1 MHSEMVFMFSGQ
13 GSQYN
18 KMGLE
23 LYENQPVFRQSMEQ
37 LDRIFHDLTGK
48 SVIEEL
54 YLNTKRKGSRF
65 EDILYTHPA
74 IFMVQ
79 YALAETLKAEGMT
92 PRYTLGVSLG
102 EYVALAVAGVLTAE
116 QALELIVKQV
126 ELLKKTCKTGAM
138 IAILDNEQ
146 LYHGNAELNTRSE
159 LIAVNFEKHFTIA
172 CKREHVKE
180 IQQFIKERNIASLKL
195 PVNYA
200 FHSASIDELEEPYRT
215 YLQKIDYKTPARGIS
230 LVSAMAGGSVQAVGE
245 SFLWDVL
252 RKPMNFRGA
261 LESLSSGGELLFL
274 DLGPSGTLENFS
286 KYILE
291 QPQVRQVRSVIT
303 PMGSELKK
311 LNEIVAEYGQ
321 MNLKKEASEAKMK
334 MKSYLFPGQ
343 GAQFMGMGGTL
354 FKEFPEYTAIADR
367 VLGYSI
373 EELCLKNSSR
383 LLDTT
388 AYTQPALYVVNVLSY
403 LKELRDS
410 GEAPDFVAGH
420 SLGEYSALYA
430 AGVFDFETGLKIV
443 QKRGAL
449 MNTATGGGM
458 AAVIGLTEE
467 AIHRIL
473 ADHRLDKLDV
483 ANLNTPTQIALS
495 GLMEDVQAAKEIFEQ
510 NGASAY
516 VVLNVSGAFHSR
528 YMRSSAL
535 QFQEFLSQFEFA
547 PPSIPVIAN
556 LTARPYSVG
565 DAVHYMTEQMVSSVK
580 WSESVRYL
588 MGRHPEME
596 LTQIGPGHVIAGLV
610 SKIKRE
616 AEPLIV
622 DDAAEARL
630 LFAESAST
638 AEADTVAEAAEPA
651 AAVEAQ
657 VTAQPAVAF
666 EAPVT
671 AEAVAAVE
679 VQNTA
684 EAAEQEDSSEN
695 TVIVHA
701 ANATNEVDAIEVSE
715 VSTGIEPFAAA
726 EAPAADF
733 TVELEPVLTQE
744 ETLVQT
750 AFTGTRLGSAAFK
763 QRYGLDYAYLLGG
776 MNDGISSSELVVQ
789 AGKTGCLAFLGAGG
803 MKPAELADAIRH
815 IRRELGNSKAI
826 GVAVTYHPIYPN
838 REEELIEL
846 LLREKIQLVEASSYL
861 TLTPALVKYR
871 LLGLTRAEDGTVHRA
886 NRIIAKVSRPDIATL
901 FMLPAPARIVDKL
914 LADRQITAEQ
924 AELARLVPVADD
936 LCAAGDSAGP
946 TDQANLISLLPT
958 LLRLKKELS
967 RTFAPVQEMHIGAA
981 GGIGT
986 PEAAAGVFLMGADFI
1001 LTGSINQ
1008 CTVESG
1014 ASPEVKELLE
1024 QVNVYDMAYVPSLEL
1039 FELGGKAQV
1048 LKKGLFFS
1056 ARANKLYELY
1066 RNTGSIAQLDSKTK
1080 SQLEDKYFGQP
1091 MTDVL
1096 EICKRGMSAEE
1107 RAAVQGDSKQQLAAV
1122 FKWYIA
1128 RGKASA
1134 IAGESGNKVNYSI
1147 MCGPAMGAFN
1157 QWVKGTPLEAWRHRR
1172 AGEIAIKMMNGAAQ
1186 IIKGEVLV

>member
-172 CKREHVKE
+172 CKREHIKD

-215 YLQKIDYKTPARGIS
+215 YLQKIDYKTPARGVS

-261 LESLSSGGELLFL
+261 LESLSSGGERLFL

-291 QPQVRQVRSVIT
+291 QPQARQVRSVIT

-321 MNLKKEASEAKMK
+321 MNLKKEAWEPKMK

-556 LTARPYSVG
+556 LTARPYSIG

-638 AEADTVAEAAEPA
+638 AEAETAPEAAKPVA
-651 AAVEAQ
+651 TVEAL
-657 VTAQPAVAF
+657 
-666 EAPVT
+666 
-671 AEAVAAVE
+671 
-679 VQNTA
+679 NTA
-684 EAAEQEDSSEN
+684 EP
-695 TVIVHA
+695 VV
-701 ANATNEVDAIEVSE
+701 V
-715 VSTGIEPFAAA
+715 

-733 TVELEPVLTQE
+733 TVEPEPVQTQE
-744 ETLVQT
+744 EALVQT

-763 QRYGLDYAYLLGG
+763 QRYGLEYAYLLGG

-803 MKPAELADAIRH
+803 MKPAELAEAIRH
-815 IRRELGNSKAI
+815 IRRELGNSKSI

-838 REEELIEL
+838 REEELLDL

-1128 RGKASA
+1128 KGKASA

-1172 AGEIAIKMMNGAAQ
+1172 AGEIAVKMMNGAAQ

>member
-23 LYENQPVFRQSMEQ
+23 LYENQPVFRQAMEQ

-215 YLQKIDYKTPARGIS
+215 YLQKIDYKTPARGVR
-230 LVSAMAGGSVQAVGE
+230 LVSAMTGGSVQAVGE

-261 LESLSSGGELLFL
+261 LESLSSGGERLFL

-291 QPQVRQVRSVIT
+291 QPQARQVRSVIT

-321 MNLKKEASEAKMK
+321 MNLKKEAWEAKMK

-638 AEADTVAEAAEPA
+638 AEAETAPETAESDAAIEALNTAEPA
-651 AAVEAQ
+651 V
-657 VTAQPAVAF
+657 V
-666 EAPVT
+666 
-671 AEAVAAVE
+671 
-679 VQNTA
+679 
-684 EAAEQEDSSEN
+684 
-695 TVIVHA
+695 
-701 ANATNEVDAIEVSE
+701 
-715 VSTGIEPFAAA
+715 

-733 TVELEPVLTQE
+733 TVEPEPVQTQE
-744 ETLVQT
+744 EALVQT

-815 IRRELGNSKAI
+815 IRRELGNSKSI

-838 REEELIEL
+838 REEELIDL

-871 LLGLTRAEDGTVHRA
+871 LLGLTRAEDGSVRRA

-1096 EICKRGMSAEE
+1096 EVCKRGMSAEE
-1107 RAAVQGDSKQQLAAV
+1107 KAAVQGDSKQQLAAV

-1128 RGKASA
+1128 KGKASA
-1134 IAGESGNKVNYSI
+1134 IAGESANKVNYSI

-1157 QWVKGTPLEAWRHRR
+1157 QWVKGTPLEAWRNRR
-1172 AGEIAIKMMNGAAQ
+1172 AGEIAVTMMNGAAQ

>member
-23 LYENQPVFRQSMEQ
+23 LYENQPVFRQAMEQ

-215 YLQKIDYKTPARGIS
+215 YLQKIDYKTPARGVR
-230 LVSAMAGGSVQAVGE
+230 LVSAMTGGSVQAVGE

-261 LESLSSGGELLFL
+261 LESLSSGGERLFL

-291 QPQVRQVRSVIT
+291 QPQARQVRSVIT

-321 MNLKKEASEAKMK
+321 MNLKKEAWEAKMK

-535 QFQEFLSQFEFA
+535 QFQEFLSQFELA

-638 AEADTVAEAAEPA
+638 AEAETAPETAESDAAIEALNTAEPA
-651 AAVEAQ
+651 V
-657 VTAQPAVAF
+657 V
-666 EAPVT
+666 
-671 AEAVAAVE
+671 
-679 VQNTA
+679 
-684 EAAEQEDSSEN
+684 
-695 TVIVHA
+695 
-701 ANATNEVDAIEVSE
+701 
-715 VSTGIEPFAAA
+715 

-733 TVELEPVLTQE
+733 TVEPEPVQTQE
-744 ETLVQT
+744 EALVQT

-815 IRRELGNSKAI
+815 IRRELGNSKSI

-838 REEELIEL
+838 REEELIDL

-871 LLGLTRAEDGTVHRA
+871 LLGLTRAEDGSVRRA

-1096 EICKRGMSAEE
+1096 EVCKRGMSAEE
-1107 RAAVQGDSKQQLAAV
+1107 KAAVQGDSKQQLAAV

-1128 RGKASA
+1128 KGKASA
-1134 IAGESGNKVNYSI
+1134 IAGESANKVNYSI

-1157 QWVKGTPLEAWRHRR
+1157 QWVKGTPLEAWRNRR
-1172 AGEIAIKMMNGAAQ
+1172 AGEIAVTMMNGAAQ

>member
-37 LDRIFHDLTGK
+37 LDRIFQDLTGK

-54 YLNTKRKGSRF
+54 YLNTKRKGSKF
-65 EDILYTHPA
+65 EDIFYTHPA

-79 YALAETLKAEGMT
+79 YALAETLQAEGIA

-102 EYVALAVAGVLTAE
+102 EYVALAVAKVLTPQ

-146 LYHGNAELNTRSE
+146 LYHGNAELNTRAE

-172 CKREHVKE
+172 CKREHIKE
-180 IQQFIKERNIASLKL
+180 IQQFIKERGIASLKL

-215 YLQKIDYKTPARGIS
+215 YLQKVDYKTPAQGVS
-230 LVSAMAGGSVQAVGE
+230 LVSAMAGGSVQTVEA
-245 SFLWDVL
+245 SLLWDVL
-252 RKPMNFRGA
+252 RKPMNFRDA
-261 LESLSSGGELLFL
+261 LESLSSGGQRLFL

-286 KYILE
+286 RYILG
-291 QPQVRQVRSVIT
+291 QPQAQNIRSVIT

-311 LNEIVAEYGQ
+311 LNELVAEFGQ
-321 MNLKKEASEAKMK
+321 MNLKKEAWEPKMN
-334 MKSYLFPGQ
+334 MKAYLFPGQ
-343 GAQFMGMGGTL
+343 GAQFIGMGGTL

-373 EELCLKNSSR
+373 EELCLKNSSK
-383 LLDTT
+383 LLDNT

-403 LKELRDS
+403 LKELQNS

-449 MNTATGGGM
+449 MSTATGGGM

-467 AIHRIL
+467 AILRIL

-516 VVLNVSGAFHSR
+516 VILNVSGAFHSR
-528 YMRSSAL
+528 YMRSSAM
-535 QFQEFLSQFEFA
+535 QFQEFLSQFQFA

-556 LTARPYSVG
+556 LTARPYSIG
-565 DAVHYMTEQMVSSVK
+565 EAVHYMTEQMVSSVK

-596 LTQIGPGHVIAGLV
+596 LTQIGPGHVIAGLI

-616 AEPLIV
+616 AEPLFV
-622 DDAAEARL
+622 DDAAEAKL
-630 LFAESAST
+630 SFAESAST
-638 AEADTVAEAAEPA
+638 AEAETAPEAAEPV
-651 AAVEAQ
+651 AAVEA
-657 VTAQPAVAF
+657 AY
-666 EAPVT
+666 T
-671 AEAVAAVE
+671 AEAVKQAVKKPE
-679 VQNTA
+679 EISE
-684 EAAEQEDSSEN
+684 EAA
-695 TVIVHA
+695 IVHA
-701 ANATNEVDAIEVSE
+701 ANAENALNAVYEVTEVTEVNAVEVSE
-715 VSTGIEPFAAA
+715 VSEISEIPPGIEPPAAG
-726 EAPAADF
+726 ETSAADF
-733 TVELEPVLTQE
+733 TVEPEA
-744 ETLVQT
+744 VQAQIQAET

-776 MNDGISSSELVVQ
+776 MNDGISSPELVVE

-803 MKPAELADAIRH
+803 MKAVELTNAIRH
-815 IRRELGNSKAI
+815 IRRELGNSKPI

-838 REEELIEL
+838 REEEQIDL

-871 LLGLTRAEDGTVHRA
+871 LLGLTRAEDGTVRRA
-886 NRIIAKVSRPDIATL
+886 NRIIAKVSRPDIAKL

-967 RTFAPVQEMHIGAA
+967 GTFAPVQEMHIGAA

-1056 ARANKLYELY
+1056 ARANKLYEVY

-1080 SQLEDKYFGQP
+1080 AQLEDKYFGQP
-1091 MTDVL
+1091 LADVL
-1096 EICKRGMSAEE
+1096 AACQHGMSAEE

-1128 RGKASA
+1128 NGKASA

-1147 MCGPAMGAFN
+1147 HCGPAMGAFN
-1157 QWVKGTPLEAWRHRR
+1157 QWVKGTPLEAWRNRR
-1172 AGEIAIKMMNGAAQ
+1172 AGDIAVKMMDGAAQ

>member
-172 CKREHVKE
+172 CKREHVKD

-215 YLQKIDYKTPARGIS
+215 YLQKIDYKTPARGVS

-261 LESLSSGGELLFL
+261 LESLSSGGERLFL

-291 QPQVRQVRSVIT
+291 HPQARQVRSVIT

-321 MNLKKEASEAKMK
+321 MNLKKEAWEAKMK

-638 AEADTVAEAAEPA
+638 AEAETAPETAEPVAE
-651 AAVEAQ
+651 VEAL
-657 VTAQPAVAF
+657 
-666 EAPVT
+666 
-671 AEAVAAVE
+671 
-679 VQNTA
+679 NTA
-684 EAAEQEDSSEN
+684 EPVVVEAL
-695 TVIVHA
+695 A
-701 ANATNEVDAIEVSE
+701 AN
-715 VSTGIEPFAAA
+715 
-726 EAPAADF
+726 F
-733 TVELEPVLTQE
+733 TVEPEPVQSQE
-744 ETLVQT
+744 EALVQT
-750 AFTGTRLGSAAFK
+750 AFTGTRLGSAEFK

-776 MNDGISSSELVVQ
+776 MNDGISSSELVIQ
-789 AGKTGCLAFLGAGG
+789 AGKAGCLAFLGAGG
-803 MKPAELADAIRH
+803 MKAAELTNAIRH
-815 IRRELGNSKAI
+815 IRRELGNSKPI

-871 LLGLTRAEDGTVHRA
+871 LLGLTRAEDGSVRRA

-924 AELARLVPVADD
+924 AELARLVSVADD

-1080 SQLEDKYFGQP
+1080 TQLEDKYFGQP

-1128 RGKASA
+1128 KGKASA

-1172 AGEIAIKMMNGAAQ
+1172 AGEIAVKMMNGAAQ

>member
-37 LDRIFHDLTGK
+37 LDRIFQDLTGK

-54 YLNTKRKGSRF
+54 YLNTKRKGSKF
-65 EDILYTHPA
+65 EDIFYTHPA

-79 YALAETLKAEGMT
+79 YALAETLQAEGIA

-102 EYVALAVAGVLTAE
+102 EYVALAVAKVLTPQ

-146 LYHGNAELNTRSE
+146 LYHGNAELNTRAE

-172 CKREHVKE
+172 CKREHIKE
-180 IQQFIKERNIASLKL
+180 IQQFIKERGIASLKL

-215 YLQKIDYKTPARGIS
+215 YLQKVDYKTPAQGVS
-230 LVSAMAGGSVQAVGE
+230 LVSAMAGGSVQTVEA
-245 SFLWDVL
+245 SLLWDVL
-252 RKPMNFRGA
+252 RKPMNFRDA
-261 LESLSSGGELLFL
+261 LESLSSGGQRLFL

-286 KYILE
+286 RYILG
-291 QPQVRQVRSVIT
+291 QPQAQNIRSVIT

-311 LNEIVAEYGQ
+311 LNELVAEFGQ
-321 MNLKKEASEAKMK
+321 MNLKKEAWEPKMN
-334 MKSYLFPGQ
+334 MKAYLFPGQ
-343 GAQFMGMGGTL
+343 GAQFIGMGGTL

-373 EELCLKNSSR
+373 EELCLKNSSK
-383 LLDTT
+383 LLDNT

-403 LKELRDS
+403 LKELQNS

-449 MNTATGGGM
+449 MSTATGGGM

-467 AIHRIL
+467 AILRIL

-516 VVLNVSGAFHSR
+516 VILNVSGAFHSR
-528 YMRSSAL
+528 YMRSSAM
-535 QFQEFLSQFEFA
+535 QFQEFLSQFQFA

-556 LTARPYSVG
+556 LTARPYSIG
-565 DAVHYMTEQMVSSVK
+565 EAVHYMTEQMVSSVK
-580 WSESVRYL
+580 WAESVRYL

-596 LTQIGPGHVIAGLV
+596 LTQIGPGHVIAGLI

-616 AEPLIV
+616 AEPLFV
-622 DDAAEARL
+622 DDAAEAKL
-630 LFAESAST
+630 SFAESAST
-638 AEADTVAEAAEPA
+638 AEAETAPEAAEPV
-651 AAVEAQ
+651 AAVEA
-657 VTAQPAVAF
+657 AY
-666 EAPVT
+666 T
-671 AEAVAAVE
+671 AEAVKQAVKKPE
-679 VQNTA
+679 EISE
-684 EAAEQEDSSEN
+684 EAA
-695 TVIVHA
+695 IVHA
-701 ANATNEVDAIEVSE
+701 ANAENALNAVYEVTEVTEVNAVEVSE
-715 VSTGIEPFAAA
+715 VSEISEIPPGIEPPAAG
-726 EAPAADF
+726 ETSAADF
-733 TVELEPVLTQE
+733 TVEPEA
-744 ETLVQT
+744 VQAQIQAET

-776 MNDGISSSELVVQ
+776 MNDGISSPELVVE

-803 MKPAELADAIRH
+803 MKAVELTNAIRH
-815 IRRELGNSKAI
+815 IRRELGNSKPI

-838 REEELIEL
+838 REEEQIDL

-871 LLGLTRAEDGTVHRA
+871 LLGLTRAEDGTVRRA
-886 NRIIAKVSRPDIATL
+886 NRIIAKVSRPDIAKL

-967 RTFAPVQEMHIGAA
+967 GTFAPVQEMHIGAA

-1056 ARANKLYELY
+1056 ARANKLYEVY

-1080 SQLEDKYFGQP
+1080 AQLEDKYFGQP
-1091 MTDVL
+1091 LADVL
-1096 EICKRGMSAEE
+1096 AACQHGMSAEE

-1128 RGKASA
+1128 NGKASA

-1147 MCGPAMGAFN
+1147 HCGPAMGAFN
-1157 QWVKGTPLEAWRHRR
+1157 QWVKGTPLEAWRNRR
-1172 AGEIAIKMMNGAAQ
+1172 AGDIAVKMMDGAAQ